1 MTDNQLPLFQDS
13 DNLSANK
20 LNLTKPLVFLDL
32 ETTGI
37 NIISDRIIE
46 ICILKVNTD
55 NTTSIKTQLINP
67 QIPIPPETS
76 AIHKIFDK
84 DVKDKPTFA
93 EFANELKEFLA
104 DSDLAGYN
112 IIKFDL
118 PMLVEEFFRANIE
131 FTVSNRRVVDV
142 QNIFHKMEQRNL
154 VAAYKF
160 YCNKELVNAHSAE
173 ADTIA
178 TYEVLKAQIN
188 RYKDKEFIDRK
199 GNTTCPVVNDVNSLS
214 EFSSQNNNVDL
225 VGHIIFDDN
234 ANEIFNFGKYK
245 GKAVADVFEK
255 EPQYY
260 NWMKKGDFP
269 LSTKTVID
277 KIYARVKLKNFNKG
291 SLDIK

>member
-1 MTDNQLPLFQDS
+1 MTDNQLPLFQDT
-13 DNLSANK
+13 DNLSVDK
-20 LNLTKPLVFLDL
+20 LNLKKPLSFIDL

-37 NIISDRIIE
+37 NVVTDRIIE

-55 NTTSIKTQLINP
+55 NTTQIKTERINP
-67 QIPIPPETS
+67 QMPIPPETS
-76 AIHKIFDK
+76 AIHKIYDK

-93 EFANELKEFLA
+93 ELGQELKDFIS
-104 DSDLAGYN
+104 DSDLSGYN

-118 PMLVEEFFRANIE
+118 PMLVEEFYRADIDFN
-131 FTVSNRRVVDV
+131 VSSRRIIDV

-160 YCNKELVNAHSAE
+160 YCNKDLKNAHSAE
-173 ADTIA
+173 ADTVA
-178 TYEVLKAQIN
+178 TYEVLKAQIS
-188 RYKDKEFIDRK
+188 RYKDKEFVDRK
-199 GNTTCPVVNDVNSLS
+199 GNVLLPVINDVNSLS

-225 VGHIIFDDN
+225 VGHIIFDFKGD
-234 ANEIFNFGKYK
+234 EVFNFGKYK
-245 GKAVADVFEK
+245 GKSVAEVFEK

-269 LSTKTVID
+269 LSTKNVID